1 MLNNSYTSQSLLLF
15 LWNANGLKNHKNEL
29 ITILYEKRIDI
40 ALITETHFAPN
51 TKFSIPGYKLISA
64 PHPDNT
70 AHAGSAIL
78 IKSSLQFN
86 TCPIINEDFLQAA
99 IITLKT
105 NHISISIAATYCPP
119 KHRITTLQYQQFFMS
134 LERYFLVG
142 GDLNAKNPAWG
153 CHTQNPKGQALHHL
167 INIKNFKVLSPTN
180 PTYWPTSPRKRPDIL
195 DIFVVNIP
203 NNISHSIKN
212 LLDPCSDH
220 SPVLLTLDA
229 QPLP

>member
-1 MLNNSYTSQSLLLF
+1 
-15 LWNANGLKNHKNEL
+15 
-29 ITILYEKRIDI
+29 
-40 ALITETHFAPN
+40 
-51 TKFSIPGYKLISA
+51 
-64 PHPDNT
+64 
-70 AHAGSAIL
+70 
-78 IKSSLQFN
+78 
-86 TCPIINEDFLQAA
+86 
-99 IITLKT
+99 
-105 NHISISIAATYCPP
+105 
-119 KHRITTLQYQQFFMS
+119 MS

-167 INIKNFKVLSPTN
+167 INIKKLKVLSPIN

-229 QPLP
+229 QPLSQPRQACLTDGIMNWERFRDNIDQNIDLKTSLKSPEDIEIATQNLTNLIQSAAWNSSIKKTPKKHSNPFSIPAFTRVLIAQKRRARALATFKTTIR